1 MASTFII
8 HDARFKKE
16 KTVIM
21 MMMVKEK
28 KQRMSE
34 SGILWICLISVHK
47 QSKAKTSDTEKYLLA
62 LQVLLFHALHF

>member
-16 KTVIM
+16 KNVTM

-28 KQRMSE
+28 KERKSD
-34 SGILWICLISVHK
+34 SGILWICLISAHK
-47 QSKAKTSDTEKYLLA
+47 QSKAKTSDTEKYFLA